1 MNEEIPGSA
10 APAGI
15 SVPRGAGLFEDR
27 PFLRDAQSV
36 ERFVLQTLDDFT
48 SAVPISSLPGEV
60 FANMRHGF
68 IFLL

>member
-1 MNEEIPGSA
+1 MKGIPGPVV
-10 APAGI
+10 PAGL
-15 SVPRGAGLFEDR
+15 PACRGAGLFEDR

-36 ERFVLQTLDDFT
+36 ERFVLRTLDDFT